1 MKFLT
6 DEEIQFLI
14 SCPKVIITPPKTK
27 LVLTQSH
34 FRNGMELSSQ
44 DGGYRFTAFMRKNEM
59 FQENF
64 SIGLRYHPAGD
75 PESIILL
82 RCNGP
87 HGEHRNPI
95 GKRDNHHSTYHIHLA
110 KEIILKKGLRSETYA
125 EETDKYSNYYDALS
139 FFLRYC
145 NIRNAAKYFPAIR
158 QGKLFDD

>member
-64 SIGLRYHPAGD
+64 SIGLRYHPAVATQ
-75 PESIILL
+75 
-82 RCNGP
+82 R
-87 HGEHRNPI
+87 
-95 GKRDNHHSTYHIHLA
+95 
-110 KEIILKKGLRSETYA
+110 
-125 EETDKYSNYYDALS
+125 AL
-139 FFLRYC
+139 FY
-145 NIRNAAKYFPAIR
+145 
-158 QGKLFDD
+158 